1 MWFNIFSGVAVVCL
15 MEWLLITAWLST
27 SRTAWQY
34 NFWAI
39 VVVALWAQPWS
50 SRDRYRTGNAMIR
63 WFVYMVLLVGTLASA
78 FVFKSLGPL
87 SVTLAITLL
96 AAVEFMGRREV
107 RG

>member
-1 MWFNIFSGVAVVCL
+1 MWLNLFSGVAVVGL

-50 SRDRYRTGNAMIR
+50 SRDRYRTGRAMIR
-63 WFVYMVLLVGTLASA
+63 WMVYMVLLLGTFASA

-87 SVTLAITLL
+87 SVTLAILL
-96 AAVEFMGRREV
+96 LGAIEFMGRREV
-107 RG
+107 RS

>member
-1 MWFNIFSGVAVVCL
+1 MWLNLFSGVAVVGL

-34 NFWAI
+34 NFWAV

-63 WFVYMVLLVGTLASA
+63 WLVYMFLLVATLGSA

-87 SVTLAITLL
+87 TVALAILL
-96 AAVEFMGRREV
+96 LGAVEFMGAREV
-107 RG
+107 RS

>member
-1 MWFNIFSGVAVVCL
+1 MWLNIFSGVAVVGL

-34 NFWAI
+34 NFWAM
-39 VVVALWAQPWS
+39 VVVVLWAQPWN
-50 SRDRYRTGNAMIR
+50 SRDRYRTGRAMIR
-63 WFVYMVLLVGTLASA
+63 WMVYLILLLGTLGSA

-87 SVTLAITLL
+87 SVSLAIVLMGSI
-96 AAVEFMGRREV
+96 EFMGRREV